1 MIERRQPSVYN
12 SRIAEMLRIR
22 PGCFRRF
29 LLLVPVLWL
38 FLTAVSFCS
47 DWAGPEQELARKIA
61 ASTGPGAITLR
72 FVNRSSLSKRETDEI
87 SSGLRGLLEAA
98 GLRSVKPDQAA
109 ATVSVS
115 LSENL
120 QSYVWIAEIQQGAGQ
135 FSVVMVSTPRIEAA
149 SIVREPAPLAIRKI
163 PLWSQAEQILDVAVL
178 EEAAGPTRIAVLE
191 PEKIAFYR
199 FTENRWQ
206 PEQSLPLTHSGPW
219 PQDMRGRIF
228 SRQDHLFDLYLPG
241 TFCQVP
247 SATPLSVVCHGSDD
261 PWPLSTQLPLGG
273 FYAATRNF
281 FTGVLS
287 PGIGKQTST
296 AKFYS
301 AAPIPRPNYTLWIF
315 AGVDGQIHMLDGITE
330 QTARL
335 NWGSDVA
342 SVKSSCG
349 SGWQMLSTRAGDDS
363 GDSIRAYEFSDRDPI
378 AMSQPLEFAGGV
390 TALWTEA
397 KGGSAIAV
405 SKNAETGNYEA
416 FRLAITCGQ

>member
-1 MIERRQPSVYN
+1 MIRLRQFPVYN
-12 SRIAEMLRIR
+12 LRIAEMVRTR

-29 LLLVPVLWL
+29 LLFLPTLWL
-38 FLTAVSFCS
+38 LLTSMSFCS

-61 ASTGPGAITLR
+61 ASTGPGAVTLQV
-72 FVNRSSLSKRETDEI
+72 VNRSSLSKRETEEI

-98 GLRSVKPDQAA
+98 GVRPVKPEQAA

-135 FSVVMVSTPRIEAA
+135 FSVVMVSTARVEAA
-149 SIVREPAPLAIRKI
+149 GIVREPAPLAIRKI

-191 PEKIAFYR
+191 PERIAFYK
-199 FTENRWQ
+199 FAENRWQ
-206 PEQSLPLTHSGPW
+206 AEQSLPLTHSHPW

-228 SRQDHLFDLYLPG
+228 LRQDHLFDLYLPG

-261 PWPLSTQLPLGG
+261 PWPLATQFPLGG

-301 AAPIPRPNYTLWIF
+301 AAPVARPNYTLWLF

-330 QTARL
+330 QTSRL

-349 SGWQMLSTRAGDDS
+349 SGWQVLSTRAGDNT
-363 GDSIRAYEFSDRDPI
+363 GDSIRAYEFPDRDPI
-378 AMSQPLEFAGGV
+378 AMSPPLEFAGGV
-390 TALWTEA
+390 TTLWTES
-397 KGGSAIAV
+397 KGSSAVAV
-405 SKNAETGNYEA
+405 SRNVETGNYEA
-416 FRLAITCGQ
+416 FRLAITCSQ